1 MDQRP
6 TPKGE
11 APRVEPEIIPPG
23 DPALRAG
30 RSRPSNWSGGEQ
42 DGVHRVYVA
51 KVGPF
56 GFMLLA
62 LFLAAVAAFVVV
74 FIVGAFLIVIPL
86 AGLLL
91 AAAVISGFWRRG
103 PFRRTP

>member
-11 APRVEPEIIPPG
+11 TPRAEPEIIPPG
-23 DPALRAG
+23 DPA
-30 RSRPSNWSGGEQ
+30 SRVRRTGPQDWSGYQQ
-42 DGVHRVYVA
+42 DCVHRVYVA

-56 GFMLLA
+56 GFVLLG
-62 LFLAAVAAFVVV
+62 LVLAAIAAFVVV
-74 FIVGAFLIVIPL
+74 FVVGAFLIVIPL

-91 AAAVISGFWRRG
+91 AAAVVSGFWRRG
-103 PFRRTP
+103 PFRRAP